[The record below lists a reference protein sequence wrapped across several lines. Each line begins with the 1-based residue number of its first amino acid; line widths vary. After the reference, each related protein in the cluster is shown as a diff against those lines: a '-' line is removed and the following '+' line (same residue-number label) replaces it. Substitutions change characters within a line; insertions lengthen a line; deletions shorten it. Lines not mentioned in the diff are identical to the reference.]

1 MDEEFKRKLI
11 DRFYGW
17 ELVELLDISV
27 EDLIDALTDEIAEQR
42 DFLEEMMT
50 YGR

>member
-1 MDEEFKRKLI
+1 MDEEFRSKLI
-11 DRFYGW
+11 DRFEGY